1 MTTAADLIK
10 DVRLSIKH
18 GSHLTD
24 AGPGSLDS
32 IQAILAD
39 GGSLVDAINEQIRSL
54 VEDTPWDEN
63 DETPPAREQVSARIE
78 LVDGEWAM
86 IYGDGDV
93 IAPAAW
99 KHDDPTEEARWVW
112 DADEAQR
119 IASEDPSL
127 IVWFAD

>member
-1 MTTAADLIK
+1 MTTAADLIE

-24 AGPGSLDS
+24 AGEGGWTDS
-32 IQAILAD
+32 VKAILAD
-39 GGSLVDAINEQIRSL
+39 GGSLVDAVSEQIRSL
-54 VEDTPWDEN
+54 IEDTPWDED

-78 LVDGEWAM
+78 LVDDEWAM
-86 IYGDGDV
+86 IFGDGDV

-99 KHDDPTEEARWVW
+99 KHTDPTEEARWVW

-119 IASEDPSL
+119 IA
-127 IVWFAD
+127 